1 MNISILIPV
10 VIIVVLM
17 LMNAPIWLALFGGM
31 LPYFF
36 FLGDGL
42 PAQILIQRFVATTE
56 SSSYLAVPFF
66 ITAGAIMNRA
76 GLSEKMLDFAD
87 ALVGHLRGGL
97 AHVNILLSVLMGG
110 VSGSA
115 AADAAMESKILV
127 PEMERRGYDLEFSAA
142 VTVASS
148 LITPIIP
155 PGMGLIIYSMAAG
168 VSVGRMFAAG
178 YVPGILCMI
187 GFMAYVWYVAKK
199 RNYLPSREKMAS
211 AGEIFKLFRHAIWAL
226 LMPLGL
232 LMALRAGLLTASE
245 TGAACCLYCLLI
257 GTIVYKRYGVKDI
270 IPTIVESVM
279 GTASVM
285 TIMCAANILAYFLS
299 YESIPRRLTEMI
311 VSAGVGKAG
320 FLLIVNVFIF
330 ILGMFVSNGMIPI
343 LATLL
348 APIAISLGVNPVHF
362 GIIVV
367 FGVTIGNMTPPF
379 GLVLYQVAGLT
390 KCSVTKLAK
399 ECLPF
404 IAIMVA
410 VLFIL
415 TYSES
420 LALAIPNLIYNK

>member
-211 AGEIFKLFRHAIWAL
+211 VSEIFKLFRHAIWAL

-257 GTIVYKRYGVKDI
+257 GTIVYKRFGVKDI
-270 IPTIVESVM
+270 VPTIVESVM

-320 FLLIVNVFIF
+320 FLLIVNIFIF

>member
-178 YVPGILCMI
+178 YVPGILCMV

-257 GTIVYKRYGVKDI
+257 GTIVYKRYCVKDI

-390 KCSVTKLAK
+390 KCSVTKLAQ

>member
-178 YVPGILCMI
+178 YVPGILCMV

-232 LMALRAGLLTASE
+232 VMALRAGLLTASE

>member
-17 LMNAPIWLALFGGM
+17 LMNAPIWLALFGDM

-211 AGEIFKLFRHAIWAL
+211 VGEIFKLFRHAIWAL

-257 GTIVYKRYGVKDI
+257 GTIVYKRFGVKDI
-270 IPTIVESVM
+270 VPTIVESVM

-320 FLLIVNVFIF
+320 FLLIVNIFIF

-420 LALAIPNLIYNK
+420 LALAIPNFIYNK

>member
-199 RNYLPSREKMAS
+199 RNYLPSREKMA
-211 AGEIFKLFRHAIWAL
+211 AVGEIFKLFRHAIWAL

-257 GTIVYKRYGVKDI
+257 GTIVYKRFGVKDI
-270 IPTIVESVM
+270 VPTIVESVM

-320 FLLIVNVFIF
+320 FLLIVNIFIF

>member
-178 YVPGILCMI
+178 YVPGILCMV

-320 FLLIVNVFIF
+320 FLLIVNIFIF

>member
-1 MNISILIPV
+1 M
-10 VIIVVLM
+10 
-17 LMNAPIWLALFGGM
+17 
-31 LPYFF
+31 
-36 FLGDGL
+36 
-42 PAQILIQRFVATTE
+42 
-56 SSSYLAVPFF
+56 
-66 ITAGAIMNRA
+66 
-76 GLSEKMLDFAD
+76 
-87 ALVGHLRGGL
+87 
-97 AHVNILLSVLMGG
+97 
-110 VSGSA
+110 
-115 AADAAMESKILV
+115 
-127 PEMERRGYDLEFSAA
+127 
-142 VTVASS
+142 
-148 LITPIIP
+148 
-155 PGMGLIIYSMAAG
+155 
-168 VSVGRMFAAG
+168 
-178 YVPGILCMI
+178 
-187 GFMAYVWYVAKK
+187 
-199 RNYLPSREKMAS
+199 
-211 AGEIFKLFRHAIWAL
+211 
-226 LMPLGL
+226 
-232 LMALRAGLLTASE
+232 
-245 TGAACCLYCLLI
+245 LI
-257 GTIVYKRYGVKDI
+257 GTIVYKRFGVKDI
-270 IPTIVESVM
+270 VPTIVESVM

-320 FLLIVNVFIF
+320 FLLIVNIFIF

>member
-1 MNISILIPV
+1 MNTAILIPV
-10 VIIVVLM
+10 VVIVFLM
-17 LMNAPIWLALFGGM
+17 LINAPIWAALFGGM
-31 LPYFF
+31 ITYFM
-36 FLGDGL
+36 FLKADL
-42 PAQILIQRFVATTE
+42 PAKILIQRFVATTE

-115 AADAAMESKILV
+115 AADAAMESKVLV
-127 PEMERRGYDLEFSAA
+127 PEMVKRGYGLEFSAA

-155 PGMGLIIYSMAAG
+155 PGMGLIIYSMAAN
-168 VSVGRMFAAG
+168 VSVGSMFAAG

-187 GFMAYVWYVAKK
+187 GFMIFVHFYAKK
-199 RNYLPSREKMAS
+199 HNYAPSREKMAS
-211 AGEIFKLFRHAIWAL
+211 FKEIMKLFGHAIWAL
-226 LMPLGL
+226 LMPFGL

-257 GTIVYKRYGVKDI
+257 GVVVYRRFSVKDI
-270 IPTIVESVM
+270 VPTIIESVI

-285 TIMCAANILAYFLS
+285 TIMCAANVLSYFLS
-299 YESIPRRLTEMI
+299 YENIPRTLTALITNGGM
-311 VSAGVGKAG
+311 GRAG
-320 FLLIVNVFIF
+320 FLLVVNIFIF

-348 APIAISLGVNPVHF
+348 APLAVSLGIDPVHF
-362 GIIVV
+362 GIVVV

-390 KCSVTKLAK
+390 KCSVAKLAK

-404 IAIMVA
+404 IGIMVI
-410 VLFIL
+410 VLFII
-415 TYSES
+415 TYSET
-420 LALAIPNLIYNK
+420 LALVIPNWIYE